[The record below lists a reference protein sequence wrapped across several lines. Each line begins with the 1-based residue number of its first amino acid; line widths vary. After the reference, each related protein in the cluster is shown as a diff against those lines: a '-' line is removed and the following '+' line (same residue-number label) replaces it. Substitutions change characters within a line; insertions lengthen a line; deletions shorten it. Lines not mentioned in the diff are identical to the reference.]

1 MSKRASAQIIGK
13 VHMKVPT
20 KKKKA
25 LLWNKKTQCIAELTK
40 KTLIIVST
48 YKGKKFILK
57 KFNSFFLNFK

>member
-25 LLWNKKTQCIAELTK
+25 LFWNKKTQCIAEITK

-48 YKGKKFILK
+48 KAKNLF
-57 KFNSFFLNFK
+57 